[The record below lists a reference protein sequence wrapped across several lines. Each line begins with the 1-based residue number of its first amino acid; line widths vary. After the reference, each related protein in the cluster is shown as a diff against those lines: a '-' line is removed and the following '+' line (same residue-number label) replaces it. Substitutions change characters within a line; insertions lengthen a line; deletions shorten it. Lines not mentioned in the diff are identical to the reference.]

1 MRNAGI
7 VAARAALLAFL
18 DSDDLWAPNKLERQL
33 AALRANRE
41 CRWSYTAFLMVDADG
56 TPLPSE
62 RTRPWTP
69 HGGEI
74 FVQTVRATASVRLPS
89 VLASTDFVREAGGF
103 DEAIDRSEDYD
114 LWLRLA
120 LQSPVCVVDE
130 PLLRVRR
137 HPSNEN
143 REPGSAHLARDYSL
157 RKLAGQLSGAQ
168 RALLMEERSH
178 NALAM
183 AAEVAARG
191 ERRRSAAVVWNSL
204 PFSWR
209 YPHWWLGAAKTL
221 ARACLGI
228 QRGRATSN
236 GTGTRVENQP
246 SAFVAPTP
254 ALSMAARTDCI
265 VCTRG
270 GCEKIQRKIRRPCAR
285 PYHGTR
291 SSCGCRRLKSTSS
304 ASERRLGNARLRMK
318 RRASSGVRDHAIPG
332 KAWICRFDHETSVN
346 D

>member
-1 MRNAGI
+1 MAQPIVSIVMPTFNRMEFLPATVESVLRQTMREWELIVADDGSDQTTLDYLEGLTRDERVRLLRLKRSGNPGAVRNAGI

-168 RALLMEERSH
+168 RA
-178 NALAM
+178 
-183 AAEVAARG
+183 
-191 ERRRSAAVVWNSL
+191 
-204 PFSWR
+204 
-209 YPHWWLGAAKTL
+209 
-221 ARACLGI
+221 C
-228 QRGRATSN
+228 
-236 GTGTRVENQP
+236 
-246 SAFVAPTP
+246 
-254 ALSMAARTDCI
+254 
-265 VCTRG
+265 
-270 GCEKIQRKIRRPCAR
+270 
-285 PYHGTR
+285 
-291 SSCGCRRLKSTSS
+291 
-304 ASERRLGNARLRMK
+304 
-318 RRASSGVRDHAIPG
+318 
-332 KAWICRFDHETSVN
+332 
-346 D
+346 